1 MKFLTTYK
9 DKNFL
14 QIICYNYKFKIL
26 RNVLFRI
33 ILRGKSKMRM
43 IARVGYNGY
52 TARSLR

>member
-33 ILRGKSKMRM
+33 ILRGKSKMQL
-43 IARVGYNGY
+43 IAMVAGNSF
-52 TARSLR
+52 TAMSLR